1 MLRGCDSVS
10 VILIGVVWWHSFAL
24 VAFVCAGGVHSCWW
38 CLFVL
43 VAFALVALVCAGGIH
58 AGGIHSCCGI
68 CLCWWHLHRWH
79 SHQWHLCCC
88 YHCNLS
94 YTVSNKT
101 VAMFAMF
108 DFLCLFLHNLSLKI
122 SEIFQEATHASCL
135 HVCHVSWNSM
145 EI

>member
-1 MLRGCDSVS
+1 MLVAFTLVAFIR
-10 VILIGVVWWHSFAL
+10 A
-24 VAFVCAGGVHSCWW
+24 VAFVCAGGIRT
-38 CLFVL
+38 
-43 VAFALVALVCAGGIH
+43 GGIH
-58 AGGIHSCCGI
+58 TSGIYAVVITAAH
-68 CLCWWHLHRWH
+68 
-79 SHQWHLCCC
+79 
-88 YHCNLS
+88 LS